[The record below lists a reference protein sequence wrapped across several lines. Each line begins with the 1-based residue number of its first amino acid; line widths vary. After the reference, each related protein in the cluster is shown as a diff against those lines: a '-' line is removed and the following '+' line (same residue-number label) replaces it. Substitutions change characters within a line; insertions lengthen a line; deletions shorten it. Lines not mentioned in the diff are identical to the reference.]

1 MVRFHGCPHS
11 IAKIL
16 VLMYYQFHVKRWRN
30 VKLKTYKESLNYL
43 EKFISN
49 INFKRIEDNA
59 GYDPLDRM
67 RTLLGLLGNPE
78 KKFKSVLVTGT
89 AGKGSTAY
97 LISHILKTAGYKVGL
112 TISPHLQKVNER
124 LQINGKEISDEKFV
138 NILNIV
144 TPAIEKMFLDS
155 ARAFGSEAQARRDKI
170 GAPSYFEIL
179 IAMVF
184 LYFAQE
190 KVDLAVVEVGIEGK
204 YDATNVLN
212 PLMVI
217 LTNISLDHTQILG
230 DTVEKI
236 AKEAVQA
243 IKQFSIF
250 NFQFSINN
258 SVVITGAKQQSVIKI
273 VEERCREVGAKLL
286 RLGKDFDESV
296 IKNFKLSLLGDY
308 QKENASLA
316 VEAVVQLKN
325 FGLKVS
331 EKDIRLA
338 LKTAFFPG
346 RFEIIRVNSVLRL
359 ASLAQ
364 DKMSPTLILDGAHNP
379 AKMKAFISSLKKL
392 FPTERKIFV
401 IAFKKDKNIKEMLK
415 SILPVAD
422 VVIATRFSMATDVS
436 KNASAEADSI
446 KYQVLSSKYGGQVFV
461 EGNSKKALEKALK
474 LNKELKNSIVV
485 VTGSLYLVGE
495 IRSELQL

>member
-1 MVRFHGCPHS
+1 ME
-11 IAKIL
+11 I
-16 VLMYYQFHVKRWRN
+16 RN
-30 VKLKTYKESLNYL
+30 YKSALNYL
-43 EKFISN
+43 ERFISN
-49 INFKRIEDNA
+49 INFKRIEDNVS
-59 GYDPLDRM
+59 YDPLDRM

-78 KKFKSVLVTGT
+78 EKFKSVLVTGT

-112 TISPHLQKVNER
+112 TISPHLQKANER
-124 LQINGKEISDEKFV
+124 LQINGKEISDSGFASLASLLAGK
-138 NILNIV
+138 
-144 TPAIEKMFLDS
+144 IEQMSKM
-155 ARAFGSEAQARRDKI
+155 KV

-179 IAMVF
+179 IALAF

-190 KVDLAVVEVGIEGK
+190 KVDIAVVEVGIEGK
-204 YDATNVLN
+204 YDATNVSN

-236 AKEAVQA
+236 AKEAVGV
-243 IKQFSIF
+243 IKGLRIKDKGL
-250 NFQFSINN
+250 INN
-258 SVVITGAKQQSVIKI
+258 SSLITNHFFVVTGVRQKSVIKI
-273 VEERCREVGAKLL
+273 VEERCREVGAELL
-286 RLGKDFDESV
+286 RLGKDFDKSV
-296 IKNFKLSLLGDY
+296 LKNYKLSLLGDY

-316 VEAVVQLKN
+316 VRAIRQLAD
-325 FGLKVS
+325 FGFRVS
-331 EKDIRLA
+331 EENIRQA

-346 RFEIIRVNSVLRL
+346 RFEILRSVLRR

-364 DKMSPTLILDGAHNP
+364 DKISSTLILDGAHNP
-379 AKMKAFISSLKKL
+379 AKMQAFISSLQKL
-392 FPTERKIFV
+392 FPLKRKIFV

-436 KNASAEADSI
+436 KNASADASMI
-446 KYQVLSSKYGGQVFV
+446 KDKLLRMNYKEIVV
-461 EGNSKKALEKALK
+461 EENSKKALDKAFEMNRK
-474 LNKELKNSIVV
+474 LKNNIVV

-495 IRSELQL
+495 IRNML